1 MSLNTL
7 WLGYSARSTSVSTVY
22 ISRCPQP
29 SHKAG
34 GRISTSE
41 GTANSA
47 LFSLPTARATL
58 SGFNSP
64 SCDNVPSR
72 RPFTFYADAEATFQL
87 FFYKRLSVF
96 QYEYFVAGFYK
107 LHQLFFGK
115 RVLADF
121 QYRKFAAFGIV
132 LHKVVIT
139 DAASY
144 DTEFFVGTV
153 NVLVIR

>member
-64 SCDNVPSR
+64 SCDSVPSR
-72 RPFTFYADAEATFQL
+72 RPLTFTPMPRQPFQL

-107 LHQLFFGK
+107 LHQLFLGK

-139 DAASY
+139 DAAG
-144 DTEFFVGTV
+144 DDAQFFCLGPSMY
-153 NVLVIR
+153 LL